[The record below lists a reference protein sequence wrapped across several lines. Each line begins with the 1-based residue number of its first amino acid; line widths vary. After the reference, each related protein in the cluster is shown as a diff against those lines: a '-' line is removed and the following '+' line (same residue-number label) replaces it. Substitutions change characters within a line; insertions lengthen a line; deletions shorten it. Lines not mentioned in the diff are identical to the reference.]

1 MDSLV
6 SQINS
11 VRILTTNF
19 HNIFSDLCPEENLT
33 TVVNAD
39 TIIVVSLFKMAEIY
53 TLYPKFTRPQNAKL
67 VICLSRIQ

>member
-11 VRILTTNF
+11 VRILTTHF
-19 HNIFSDLCPEENLT
+19 HNIFSDLCPEEHLT

-39 TIIVVSLFKMAEIY
+39 TITVVSLFKMAEIY
-53 TLYPKFTRPQNAKL
+53 TL
-67 VICLSRIQ
+67 